1 MSVKTRVAVICQSVA
16 DPRVYHLAM
25 AATAAAWDAGAEV
38 RVRRVGEV
46 AAPDGAR
53 ANPECE
59 EILRDCEYIPEATPA
74 DLEWAD
80 VALFGTPTRDGAVVG
95 HLKRFID
102 ATVPLWK
109 EGKVASK
116 VYGVFTGAARREGT
130 GTRLLSLADVF
141 AYWGGIV
148 VAPAGPAVLVRR
160 DAAPCAP
167 AAARTVPIP
176 TEAELAAAREQGR
189 QAAEAAHALKAARCA
204 LADVA

>member
-1 MSVKTRVAVICQSVA
+1 MYAKTKVAVICQGVA
-16 DPRVYHLAM
+16 DPRVYCLAM
-25 AATAAAWDAGAEV
+25 AATGAAWDAGAEV

-46 AAPDGAR
+46 TPPAEAR
-53 ANPECE
+53 SNPAWL
-59 EILRDCEYIPEATPA
+59 EILRDCEYIPEASPD

-109 EGKVASK
+109 DGKVAGK
-116 VYGVFTGAARREGT
+116 VYGVFTGGAARREGS

-141 AYWGGIV
+141 SYWGGIV
-148 VAPAGPAVLVRR
+148 VTPGAAAPLPGRELAR
-160 DAAPCAP
+160 DASADA
-167 AAARTVPIP
+167 TP
-176 TEAELAAAREQGR
+176 TESELAAAREQGH
-189 QAAEAAHALKAARCA
+189 QAAEAAHTLKAAQRT